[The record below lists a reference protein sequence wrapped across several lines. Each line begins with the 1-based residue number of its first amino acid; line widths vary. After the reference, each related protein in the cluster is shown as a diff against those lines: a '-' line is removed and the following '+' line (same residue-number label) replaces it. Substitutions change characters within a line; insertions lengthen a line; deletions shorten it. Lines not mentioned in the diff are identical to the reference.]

1 MMDMQDPVVI
11 LTSSLNLLL
20 QQNMKVGLNARTA
33 QTKKIGS
40 VRNVE
45 VMIRLMKNK
54 GVRQSHASSRNSE
67 AIDV

>member
-1 MMDMQDPVVI
+1 MKDMQDPVVI

-20 QQNMKVGLNARTA
+20 QQNMKVGLNARRA

-45 VMIRLMKNK
+45 GMIRLMKNK
-54 GVRQSHASSRNSE
+54 GVR
-67 AIDV
+67 